1 MKYVNRLRP
10 SPAMVVAVL
19 ALCLSMGGI
28 GYAAGKIGSKDLKV
42 NAVKS
47 RHIAGGAVTKQA
59 IHRGAVVS
67 VKLAN
72 SAVTTAKLGD
82 NAVKAA
88 KLAGTVD
95 GLNSVNVPAND
106 TATTTVSATT
116 PDSCSTQSSRWLTAP
131 TAIVSMTTRA
141 LCFFRRRCCVV
152 ARRHCPRRS
161 RRGLPPSS
169 NMRGIQTPVASAI
182 S

>member
-1 MKYVNRLRP
+1 MRYVNRMRP

-28 GYAAGKIGSKDLKV
+28 GYAAGKIGSTKSSNP

-47 RHIAGGAVTKQA
+47 RHVPGGAVTKQA

-106 TATTTVSATT
+106 TATTTVLFGPA
-116 PDSCSTQSSRWLTAP
+116 
-131 TAIVSMTTRA
+131 
-141 LCFFRRRCCVV
+141 
-152 ARRHCPRRS
+152 ARR
-161 RRGLPPSS
+161 
-169 NMRGIQTPVASAI
+169 
-182 S
+182 